1 MFSLTEYQ
9 LISYSVMNH
18 RSYSAVAVT
27 LLLLGGFAIEHAQC
41 ELFTA
46 LVHMEGLLNLEQE
59 LLQGL
64 NAYVHAEKQR

>member
-1 MFSLTEYQ
+1 
-9 LISYSVMNH
+9 MNH
-18 RSYSAVAVT
+18 HRSLALAVS

-64 NAYVHAEKQR
+64 NAYIHAEKQRYMGNFILQY